1 MDLQIFT
8 KIEPVKETCIQ
19 SICMA
24 LSKGVQDAVTYSSS
38 TQARHGSPSHSYPP
52 AAPYAHSS
60 DKKAKKNKGSKSSKS
75 NKKKQ
80 NKALL
85 GIGSQFDNDN
95 DGAAGS
101 GGSYPQDLDVD

>member
-19 SICMA
+19 SPLLKLA
-24 LSKGVQDAVTYSSS
+24 TEAPAAV
-38 TQARHGSPSHSYPP
+38 APP
-52 AAPYAHSS
+52 AAPSAHSS
-60 DKKAKKNKGSKSSKS
+60 DKKSRKNKDSKSSKS

-80 NKALL
+80 NQALV

-95 DGAAGS
+95 DGAAGPDD
-101 GGSYPQDLDVD
+101 SYPQDLVVD